1 MQLITCISVCS
12 SAYLSFCLSV
22 CILKSVCLHVYSSVC
37 LSVHLSICLFV
48 YMCAYLSV
56 MSICQCVHLSF
67 CLSVNVSICLFVYLS
82 ALFLTLPLILESR
95 MWSCDASKFCQ
106 KIFFTKSFQFFLP
119 NFLPK
124 FFLFS
129 KSVHSDFLR
138 RSVFCQFKLFV
149 VKSKSVKSSLSFCK
163 KNEF

>member
-106 KIFFTKSFQFFLP
+106 KIFFTKSFQIFLP
-119 NFLPK
+119 NFLRK
-124 FFLFS
+124 FFYFPNRYIVIFVA
-129 KSVHSDFLR
+129 K
-138 RSVFCQFKLFV
+138 QFFV
-149 VKSKSVKSSLSFCK
+149 NSSYSP
-163 KNEF
+163 